1 MTPDST
7 ALKALVQ
14 KITDLPTLP
23 SMMATITR
31 LMQDPRTSAEELGR
45 AIATDPALVSKVLKL
60 VNSAFYGF
68 PGRIS
73 TITQAIVILGFSTIR
88 NVVLTTSVLKVFGNS
103 KSRAFDVEMFWE
115 HSLLT
120 GALAKS
126 LALEKDLPFTEET
139 FIAGLLHDMGRMVLS
154 QRLTAEF
161 EKVVAFREKTGA
173 GQLESEK
180 AVLGLT
186 HGEIGGWLARKWNLP
201 TPFVDSMLWHHHP
214 LEAPAADARSQRDTG
229 ELIPLVHAAD
239 AMAKHVKDG
248 LPDRAAIPLIHP
260 QVWERIGMEGDEGWE
275 RFQRRTKDEIEKARA
290 FLEIL

>member
-1 MTPDST
+1 MAPDST

-103 KSRAFDVEMFWE
+103 KSRGFDVESFWE

-120 GALAKS
+120 GAIAKS
-126 LALEKDLPFTEET
+126 LALEKDMPFTEET

-154 QRLTAEF
+154 QRLTAEY
-161 EKVVAFREKTGA
+161 EKVLVFREKTGLPD
-173 GQLESEK
+173 LEAEK
-180 AVLGLT
+180 TVLGLT

-201 TPFVDSMLWHHHP
+201 SPFVDSMTYHHHP
-214 LEAPAADARSQRDTG
+214 MEAPVGDPRMARETG
-229 ELIPLVHAAD
+229 DLIPLVHAAD
-239 AMAKHVKDG
+239 AMSKHVKDG
-248 LPDRAAIPLIHP
+248 FPERAAIARIHP
-260 QVWERIGMEGDEGWE
+260 QVWERLGMEGEDWE
-275 RFQRRTKDEIEKARA
+275 RFQRRTKDEVEKARA